1 MAVGFE
7 SLRLVEEIPIIECPI
22 IIIIIAR
29 KIISSDWATILTIGT
44 KFAVVSTAGIVTYT
58 TPRVWAR
65 VYTSFHPT
73 VRIRRLR
80 IVNYSINTSTV
91 CAVCTFNTS
100 RNTIAIVFHV
110 IVVIVCIS
118 IVISA
123 LVIILIIPVFLVVVV
138 ILSLS
143 AIIADIIESEFA
155 TVVASDTFTI
165 LYNISYRNRI
175 VEYNLTSTCVNTSY
189 LKGYLLVNITVA

>member
-58 TPRVWAR
+58 IPRVWAR

-100 RNTIAIVFHV
+100 RNTIAIV
-110 IVVIVCIS
+110 S
-118 IVISA
+118 
-123 LVIILIIPVFLVVVV
+123 
-138 ILSLS
+138 
-143 AIIADIIESEFA
+143 DIIESEFA